1 MGRRKDENSDAKRLG
16 EEIRY
21 FHAVYLEVFSLQL
34 KNKWELEQEESAFIC
49 CFSCAFFFFNWV
61 FPLEGT

>member
-1 MGRRKDENSDAKRLG
+1 MRIQMQKRLG
-16 EEIRY
+16 EEICY

-49 CFSCAFFFFNWV
+49 CFSCAFFFFLIG
-61 FPLEGT
+61 FSL